1 MKKKTLVPLI
11 IFLLGICLVSLIAYK
26 TDTHEKEQRHITA
39 QLNVDTYGERIK
51 NEITNGIEITDTLKQ
66 ILISED
72 GEIHQFE
79 TIAGNLMSDFIE
91 SVQLAPNGVVTD
103 IYPANGNEAGKIDL
117 IHDKDRGKISRY
129 TRDGHTIITQG
140 PFKLKQGGYG
150 IAVRNPVYLKDKNG
164 YEYFWG
170 FTIVILRVPDIF
182 SDSISALSNFGY
194 EYKISKTDDPWSD
207 TYKVVYQSDGQINH
221 PVSYTFTIGDEN

>member
-11 IFLLGICLVSLIAYK
+11 IFLLDICLVSLIVYR
-26 TDTHEKEQRHITA
+26 TDIHEKKQRHTMA
-39 QLNVDTYGERIK
+39 QLNATTYGERIK
-51 NEITNGIEITDTLKQ
+51 NEITDGIEITDTLKQ
-66 ILISED
+66 ILISEN

-79 TIAGNLMSDFIE
+79 TIAGNIMSDSIE

-129 TRDGHTIITQG
+129 ARDNHTIITQG
-140 PFKLKQGGYG
+140 PFKLKQGEYG
-150 IAVRNPVYLKDKNG
+150 IAVRNPIYLKDKNG
-164 YEYFWG
+164 HEYFWG

-194 EYKISKTDDPWSD
+194 EYKISKTDAPWSD
-207 TYKVVYQSDGQINH
+207 TYKVVYQSDG
-221 PVSYTFTIGDEN
+221 

>member
-11 IFLLGICLVSLIAYK
+11 IFLLGICLVSLIVYK

-39 QLNVDTYGERIK
+39 QLNVATYGEQIK

-79 TIAGNLMSDFIE
+79 TIAGNLMSDSIE
-91 SVQLAPNGVVTD
+91 SVQIAPNGVVTD

-117 IHDKDRGKISRY
+117 IHDNEYRGKNNDPCNKERGRIAEWKNWEPISS
-129 TRDGHTIITQG
+129 TC
-140 PFKLKQGGYG
+140 
-150 IAVRNPVYLKDKNG
+150 KNC
-164 YEYFWG
+164 WL
-170 FTIVILRVPDIF
+170 LRR
-182 SDSISALSNFGY
+182 
-194 EYKISKTDDPWSD
+194 W
-207 TYKVVYQSDGQINH
+207 
-221 PVSYTFTIGDEN
+221 